1 MSANV
6 TTTTAANFIPEVW
19 SAEVQEAYLAEL
31 VIGSLVDRRFEPAV
45 KQYGDT
51 IHVPHLA
58 AMTVG
63 NHAAGNAAVTFTAA
77 TETMTDIT
85 IDKDYYVAFRID
97 NMAEVQSMNN
107 QRQMYT
113 SRAGKDLA
121 TEIDTS
127 LADRFDDFAQ
137 AVGTLLVDVTDSNLQ
152 RAAQY
157 INDANA
163 PVSDRA
169 LVISPAT
176 LGSIQKIDKFVRL
189 DYHNIT
195 GATAV
200 EQALMSSPIYGAKVY
215 CTTQANGDNTNGHK
229 NAMFQKEALALV
241 MQQEPKVFHQFMIEY
256 IADAVVVEAI
266 WGSQEMRDTSGVEIS
281 GK

>member
-1 MSANV
+1 VSANV
-6 TTTTAANFIPEVW
+6 TVTTAANFIPEVW
-19 SAEVQEAYLAEL
+19 SSEVQEAYLADL

-58 AMTVG
+58 AMTVAS
-63 NHAAGNAAVTFTAA
+63 HSENAAVTFTSA
-77 TETMTDIT
+77 TEAMTNIS
-85 IDKDYYVAFRID
+85 IDKDYVVAFRID

-113 SRAGKDLA
+113 TRAGKDLA
-121 TEIDTS
+121 TTIDTS
-127 LADRFDDFAQ
+127 LSLLFDGFTQ
-137 AVGTLLVDVTDSNLQ
+137 AVGTLLVDVTDANLQ
-152 RAAQY
+152 RSAQY
-157 INDANA
+157 LNDANC

-169 LVISPAT
+169 LVVSPAS

-200 EQALMSSPIYGAKVY
+200 EQALMSSPVYGAKVY
-215 CTTQANGDNTNGHK
+215 ATTQTNGDNTNGHK
-229 NAMFQKEALALV
+229 NAMFQREALALV
-241 MQQEPKVFHQFMIEY
+241 MQQEPKVFHQFDINY
-256 IADAVVVEAI
+256 VADAVVVEAI
-266 WGSQEMRDTSGVEIS
+266 WGVATMRNTSGVEIS